1 MNWNE
6 FEILLASVQATF
18 PGTKPFSTDSKHRWF
33 EKVRDVS
40 SSHCVEI
47 TKRIED
53 MDRLPG
59 NLGKAIL
66 DIAGVLAPAQ
76 GEDAGKWHN
85 TCPECDP
92 GRWKGQI
99 VYFTRLTDGRI
110 AKHFTDCALCR
121 PASANKSTR
130 RELAAIGVM
139 VPPTPNDVGAWY
151 FRMFMANNPG
161 ATSGSGHD
169 FSGMLGDK
177 KRAALAAAETLDEQG
192 VDTGARHAA

>member
-18 PGTKPFSTDSKHRWF
+18 QAKPFSVETKARWF
-33 EKVRDVS
+33 DKVRDVS
-40 SSHCVEI
+40 SKHCVEI

-53 MDRLPG
+53 MERLPG
-59 NLGKAIL
+59 NLSKAIL
-66 DIAGVLAPAQ
+66 DIASVLDPAQ
-76 GEDAGKWHN
+76 SEESGKWAN
-85 TCPECDP
+85 PCPECDP

-121 PASANKSTR
+121 PASANKGTR
-130 RELAAIGVM
+130 KELAAIGVM
-139 VPPTPNDVGAWY
+139 VPPTPGDVGAWY
-151 FRMFMANNPG
+151 FRMFKANNPG

-177 KRAALAAAETLDEQG
+177 RRAALAASETPDELG
-192 VDTGARHAA
+192 IDTGARSAA